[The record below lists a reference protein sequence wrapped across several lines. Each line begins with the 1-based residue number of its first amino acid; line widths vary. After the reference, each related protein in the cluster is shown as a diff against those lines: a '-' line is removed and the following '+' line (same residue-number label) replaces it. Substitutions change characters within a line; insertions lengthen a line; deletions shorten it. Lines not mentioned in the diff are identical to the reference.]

1 MTAYSLFVG
10 AGCGYKKIFIQ
21 VKYMELSKQALEL
34 IKKLA
39 SETPIT
45 VTGNTINEAQQVLSE
60 IIMWAKEKLKS

>member
-1 MTAYSLFVG
+1 
-10 AGCGYKKIFIQ
+10 
-21 VKYMELSKQALEL
+21 MELSKQALEL

-60 IIMWAKEKLKS
+60 IIMWTEEKLKS